1 MRNIKFLLVIISL
14 ALVSLACGFD
24 IDLPITTDIKTGPTI
39 TDKITVELL
48 EDSVTP
54 AEVTLE
60 FAAGELYLSPGA
72 GDLLIG
78 GEVIYNIEDLKPEIT
93 VEAEDVNMETGNYE
107 INGFPNFQGEI
118 KNTWDLKLGSM
129 PLNLTIKA
137 GAYTGEYELGDLSIS
152 NLHISDGAANVHLNF
167 EKPNLIEMK
176 SLRYETGASDISL
189 ENLANANFDTM
200 IFESGAGNYELDFSG
215 QLKRDSAV
223 FIETGLSSMTIT
235 VPANMNVILSLEGSL
250 TNVTTR
256 GTWDQ
261 SGNYYSISGDGPTL
275 TISIEMNAGNLILR
289 NP

>member
-1 MRNIKFLLVIISL
+1 MRNIKILFVIISL

-24 IDLPITTDIKTGPTI
+24 FNLPVTTDIKTGPTR
-39 TDKITVELL
+39 TDEINVELL

-72 GDLLIG
+72 GDLLLG
-78 GEVIYNIEDLKPEIT
+78 GEAVYNIEDLKPEISNKPEG
-93 VEAEDVNMETGNYE
+93 VKIETGNYE
-107 INGFPNFQGEI
+107 FNGFPNFKGKI
-118 KNTWDLKLGSM
+118 INTWDLELGTM
-129 PLNLTIKA
+129 PVNLSIKA

-152 NLHISDGAANVHLNF
+152 NLHISDGASSVYLNF
-167 EKPNLIEMK
+167 EKPNLVEMK

-200 IFESGAGNYELDFSG
+200 IFESGAGSYELDFSG
-215 QLKRDSAV
+215 QLQRDASV

-235 VPANMNVILSLEGSL
+235 VPANMNVKLSFEGGL
-250 TNVTTR
+250 AEVTNR

-261 SGNYYSISGDGPTL
+261 SGNYYSITGDGPTL
-275 TISIEMNAGNLILR
+275 TISVQMNAGNLILR